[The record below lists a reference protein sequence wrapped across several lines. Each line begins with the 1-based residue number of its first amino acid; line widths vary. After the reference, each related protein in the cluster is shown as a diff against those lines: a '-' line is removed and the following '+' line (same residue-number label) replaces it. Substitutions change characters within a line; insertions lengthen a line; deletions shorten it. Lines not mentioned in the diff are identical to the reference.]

1 MKDDNGN
8 VSSRSTFS
16 LTIKYKSDIAN
27 DIAANT
33 VHIGSMTS
41 ASHHAMDSNH
51 EQGRKYL
58 DIAELS
64 TSDLITDPSNS
75 KTIIKKP
82 ILMMK
87 NKILLPMFAAISAAL
102 FSTVSIAGTELTSQ
116 DWQVACDNTR
126 TCRLAG
132 YQADNNSEYPVSIL
146 LVRRAGANATVD
158 GKVKLGGAKESSS
171 KALMQ
176 LGSRHRIS
184 LFINDKDYGETKPF
198 STATGNAELTSTQ
211 VAALVDALS
220 QSSKIELV
228 LRNSRWQLSDKG
240 ASAVMLKADEVQGR
254 VGTPSAFIDS
264 DKATK
269 SNSSVLS
276 PKPAPQL
283 SLVLPA
289 SKAVVRNNKQ
299 FMMKSSELSAL
310 MKTTLKDADSTC
322 PKLSDA
328 SSWRIFRLN
337 NKKLLAKHDCWIS
350 AYNSGT
356 GVWVMNDRKPYNP
369 KLVTTIATDFDKGK
383 LTSVQKGRGI
393 GDCLT
398 KIDWVWTGKAFE
410 KSHESTTGLCRMIE
424 AGGAW
429 QLPTYVT
436 EVNIAK

>member
-1 MKDDNGN
+1 MRNDNGN
-8 VSSRSTFS
+8 LSSTS
-16 LTIKYKSDIAN
+16 LSPMSKYDLSVG
-27 DIAANT
+27 DIAANIVNRDRAT
-33 VHIGSMTS
+33 NV
-41 ASHHAMDSNH
+41 SHHGMDKNH
-51 EQGRKYL
+51 AQSSKHL

-75 KTIIKKP
+75 KIIIKKP
-82 ILMMK
+82 LLMMK
-87 NKILLPMFAAISAAL
+87 NKILLPMFAAISAAF
-102 FSTVSIAGTELTSQ
+102 FSTASIAGTELTSQ

-176 LGSRHRIS
+176 LGNRHRIS
-184 LFINDKDYGETKPF
+184 LFINDKDFGETKPF

-211 VAALVDALS
+211 VTALIDALS
-220 QSSKIELV
+220 KSSKIELV
-228 LRNSRWQLSDKG
+228 LRNSRWHLSDKG

-289 SKAVVRNNKQ
+289 SKAAVRNNKQ

-337 NKKLLAKHDCWIS
+337 NKQLLAKHDCWIS

-356 GVWVMNDRKPYNP
+356 GVWVINDRKPYNP

-393 GDCLT
+393 GDCVT
-398 KIDWVWTGKAFE
+398 KIDWVWTGNAFE